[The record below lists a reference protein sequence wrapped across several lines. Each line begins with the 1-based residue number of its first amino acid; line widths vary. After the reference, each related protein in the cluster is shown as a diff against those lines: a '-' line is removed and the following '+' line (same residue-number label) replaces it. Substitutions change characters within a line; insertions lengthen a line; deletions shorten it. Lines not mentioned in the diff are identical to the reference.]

1 MQKCLSPNSPNKGSQ
16 NKIPASKGGRGDT
29 LKDTLHIFLIKFEN
43 YVKELKTSRRCR
55 DFRKIQSLQGLK
67 M

>member
-1 MQKCLSPNSPNKGSQ
+1 MQKCLSHNSPSKGSQ
-16 NKIPASKGGRGDT
+16 NEIKASKRGWGDT

-43 YVKELKTSRRCR
+43 YVKELKTSKRCR
-55 DFRKIQSLQGLK
+55 DFRKMQSSQGLK